1 MLLSP
6 FGVHAEWRSTSIE
19 YAVMLESTASAEA
32 LARLAAVVDE
42 LAEVPRAIRA
52 GAPVDRLREP

>member
-6 FGVHAEWRSTSIE
+6 FGVHAEWRSTGIE

-42 LAEVPRAIRA
+42 LADAPSHPRRRT
-52 GAPVDRLREP
+52 G